1 MPPAARPANPS
12 PESSMH
18 ELILLRHAEAVP
30 METAGDDRQRPLS
43 ARGEQEAQAA
53 GLWLANHGLRPDRVL
68 CSPARRAGE
77 TTWLAL
83 AAIDGAPVPQMADEI
98 YDASPG
104 ELLALLD
111 QQAGAG
117 TVLLV
122 GHNPGIERLVA
133 LLVEG
138 RSDEFRGMPPGAL
151 AVLHLGGT
159 LEPGNARLDA
169 FWSP

>member
-1 MPPAARPANPS
+1 
-12 PESSMH
+12 MH

-30 METAGDDRQRPLS
+30 IETTGDDQQRALS
-43 ARGEQEAQAA
+43 ERGKQEAQAA
-53 GLWLANHGLRPDRVL
+53 GRWLAAHGVRPARVL
-68 CSPARRAGE
+68 CSPARRAEE
-77 TTWLAL
+77 TARLAL
-83 AAIDGAPVPQMADEI
+83 AVMANAPQPQAAPEI

-111 QQAGAG
+111 QHGDSG
-117 TVLLV
+117 TMMLV

-151 AVLHLGGT
+151 AVLHLDGA

>member
-1 MPPAARPANPS
+1 
-12 PESSMH
+12 MH
-18 ELILLRHAEAVP
+18 ELILLRHAEARP
-30 METAGDDRQRPLS
+30 AENDGDDHDRPLS
-43 ARGEQEAQAA
+43 DRGRHEAKAA
-53 GLWLANHGLRPDRVL
+53 GQWLAAHGLRPDRVL
-68 CSPARRAGE
+68 CSPALRTRDTAA
-77 TTWLAL
+77 LAL
-83 AAIDGAPVPQMADEI
+83 AALGDPPPQYAPEI

-111 QQAGAG
+111 QIDGAE

-138 RSDEFRGMPPGAL
+138 RSDDFRGMPPAGL
-151 AVLHLGGT
+151 AVLHLSGA
-159 LEPGNARLDA
+159 LEPGRARLDA

>member
-1 MPPAARPANPS
+1 
-12 PESSMH
+12 MH

-30 METAGDDRQRPLS
+30 TERTGDNQDRPLS
-43 ARGEQEAQAA
+43 TRGEQEARAA
-53 GLWLANHGLRPDRVL
+53 GSWLAARGTTLDRVL
-68 CSPARRAGE
+68 CSPARRTEQTAR
-77 TTWLAL
+77 LAL
-83 AAIDGAPVPQMADEI
+83 DALPNAPDAQIAEDI

-111 QQAGAG
+111 QHGDAG
-117 TVLLV
+117 TIMLV

-138 RSDEFRGMPPGAL
+138 RSDHFRGMPPGGL
-151 AVLHLGGT
+151 AVLHLNGA

>member
-1 MPPAARPANPS
+1 
-12 PESSMH
+12 MH

-30 METAGDDRQRPLS
+30 IEKTSDDQARPLS
-43 ARGEQEAQAA
+43 TRGEQEAQAA
-53 GLWLANHGLRPDRVL
+53 GLWLAARHTRLDRVL
-68 CSPARRAGE
+68 CSPTRRTDETAR
-77 TTWLAL
+77 LAL
-83 AAIDGAPVPQMADEI
+83 AALDPAPIPQMASEI

-111 QQAGAG
+111 QHGDAG
-117 TVLLV
+117 TVMLV

-151 AVLHLGGT
+151 AVLHLSGA

>member
-1 MPPAARPANPS
+1 MQ
-12 PESSMH
+12 

-30 METAGDDRQRPLS
+30 IETAGDDQQRPLS

-53 GLWLANHGLRPDRVL
+53 GLWLAAHGVRPERVL
-68 CSPARRAGE
+68 CSPTRRTDE
-77 TTWLAL
+77 TTRLAL
-83 AAIDGAPVPQMADEI
+83 AAIDSAPIPQMLGEI

-111 QQAGAG
+111 QHDDAG
-117 TVLLV
+117 TVMLV

-138 RSDEFRGMPPGAL
+138 RSDDFRGMPPGAL
-151 AVLHLGGT
+151 AVLHLNGS

>member
-1 MPPAARPANPS
+1 MQ
-12 PESSMH
+12 

-30 METAGDDRQRPLS
+30 IETTGDDQQRPLS

-53 GLWLANHGLRPDRVL
+53 GLWLAAHGVRPDRVL
-68 CSPARRAGE
+68 CSPARRTDE
-77 TTWLAL
+77 TARLAL
-83 AAIDGAPVPQMADEI
+83 AAIDTAPIPQILGEI

-111 QQAGAG
+111 QHDDAG
-117 TVLLV
+117 TVMLV

-138 RSDEFRGMPPGAL
+138 RSDDFRGMPPSAL
-151 AVLHLGGT
+151 AVLHLNGT

>member
-1 MPPAARPANPS
+1 
-12 PESSMH
+12 MH

-30 METAGDDRQRPLS
+30 IESSGDDLQRPLS
-43 ARGEQEAQAA
+43 TRGEQEAQAA
-53 GLWLANHGLRPDRVL
+53 GLWLATHGLRPDRVL
-68 CSPARRAGE
+68 CSPTRRTDE
-77 TTWLAL
+77 TTRLAL
-83 AAIDGAPVPQMADEI
+83 AAIDNAPVPQLAGEI

-111 QQAGAG
+111 QHGDAG
-117 TVLLV
+117 TVMLV

-138 RSDEFRGMPPGAL
+138 RSDEFRGMPPAAL
-151 AVLHLGGT
+151 AVLHLDGA
-159 LEPGNARLDA
+159 LEPGNARLSA

>member
-1 MPPAARPANPS
+1 
-12 PESSMH
+12 MH

-30 METAGDDRQRPLS
+30 IDGAHDDQERPLS

-53 GLWLANHGLRPDRVL
+53 GLWLAGHGLVPDRVL
-68 CSPARRAGE
+68 CSPTRRTDETAR
-77 TTWLAL
+77 LAL
-83 AAIDGAPVPQMADEI
+83 AGLHSAPVPQMAKEI

-111 QQAGAG
+111 QHEDVG
-117 TVLLV
+117 TVMLV

-138 RSDEFRGMPPGAL
+138 RSDQFRGMPPGGL
-151 AVLHLGGT
+151 AILHLNGA